1 MRSYRDSADG
11 GLFQFQGAWGTV
23 LAPPGWADTVR
34 DVIAEVRQSS
44 HPARGPRRAVIRARV
59 VGAAAAGR
67 CGPAAT
73 WPTRTAREEI
83 G

>member
-34 DVIAEVRQSS
+34 DVIAEVRQSPGP
-44 HPARGPRRAVIRARV
+44 PAGFD
-59 VGAAAAGR
+59 
-67 CGPAAT
+67 
-73 WPTRTAREEI
+73 
-83 G
+83 